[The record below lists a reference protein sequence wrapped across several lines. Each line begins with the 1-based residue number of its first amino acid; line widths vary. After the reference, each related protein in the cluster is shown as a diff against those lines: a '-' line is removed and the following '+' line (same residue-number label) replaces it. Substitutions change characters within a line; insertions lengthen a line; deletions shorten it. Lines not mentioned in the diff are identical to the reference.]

1 MAKNRLLVEVR
12 QKIPKY
18 ATILTKLRTD
28 VGSTLGHESVK
39 IKK

>member
-1 MAKNRLLVEVR
+1 MAENRSFEVK

-18 ATILTKLRTD
+18 AKMLTKLQTH
-28 VGSTLGHESVK
+28 VATTLGHESVK